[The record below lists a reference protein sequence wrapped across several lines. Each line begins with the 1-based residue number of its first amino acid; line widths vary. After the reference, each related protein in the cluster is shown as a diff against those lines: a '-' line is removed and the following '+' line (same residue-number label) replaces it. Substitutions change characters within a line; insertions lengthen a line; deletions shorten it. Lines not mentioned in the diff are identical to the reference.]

1 MIANNRF
8 DEQNHLAVGV
18 STHSVKGV
26 VRTCLP
32 LETGKIGLEMPLQL
46 RQNFRIPECFPE
58 NPSAALHALFVLI
71 YGIRL
76 HVVCK
81 ACWAWALFLL
91 ATEDLSLIHI

>member
-26 VRTCLP
+26 VRTGLP

-46 RQNFRIPECFPE
+46 RQASGFLNASRKILLRRFMYCSYSFMGAVFM
-58 NPSAALHALFVLI
+58 SFVKPAGPGH
-71 YGIRL
+71 YS
-76 HVVCK
+76 C
-81 ACWAWALFLL
+81 
-91 ATEDLSLIHI
+91 